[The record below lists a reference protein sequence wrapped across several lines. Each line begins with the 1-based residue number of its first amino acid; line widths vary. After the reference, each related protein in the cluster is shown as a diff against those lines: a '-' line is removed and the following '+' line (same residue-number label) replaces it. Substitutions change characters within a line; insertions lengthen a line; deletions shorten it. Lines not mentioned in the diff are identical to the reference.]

1 VVEFY
6 TVKRID
12 NSRLV
17 RRRQGGLVRTC
28 GRQLMIAGVVAAAL
42 LAYTWQR
49 YECLQYSYQYEQV
62 KQTESQAAELNRELR
77 VELATLRS
85 PARIDLLARDK
96 LGMTVPQPAQIIL
109 TQSRAAGEIADAGS
123 TTNPSSFR

>member
-1 VVEFY
+1 MVEFY

-17 RRRQGGLVRTC
+17 RRRKNGFASAC
-28 GRQLMIAGVVAAAL
+28 GRQLLVAGIVAAAL
-42 LAYTWQR
+42 LAYSWQR
-49 YECLQYSYQYEQV
+49 YECLRLSYQYEHV
-62 KQTESQAAELNRELR
+62 KQSESQAAELNRELR

-85 PARIDLLARDK
+85 PARIDLLARDR

-109 TQSRAAGEIADAGS
+109 TEPRAAGEMADAS
-123 TTNPSSFR
+123 TTTNPASFR